1 MYQDGELVQHARVII
16 GTDMKET
23 KVSNGII
30 KDATETSKEKSPNT
44 DNAEQTAQK
53 SRSDDD
59 LDDIKI
65 GTDDIERLM
74 AYAKIL

>member
-1 MYQDGELVQHARVII
+1 
-16 GTDMKET
+16 MKET